1 MKSFQIKSGDQTVT
15 FTSSQLFINDRAC
28 PYSGITLIRHSAD
41 RRAYAFL
48 CGGKAA
54 AFAYEPK
61 DAAAV
66 HALMER
72 IAAMRHL
79 TVEELSQKAPRKA
92 GPDTTPEARPRF
104 IDRPLFTG
112 IEAGAAGLL
121 LALGVY
127 LFITV

>member
-15 FTSSQLFINDRAC
+15 FTSSELLIGDSSC
-28 PYSGITLIRHSAD
+28 PYSGITMIRHSAD

-48 CGGKAA
+48 CGGKTA

-79 TVEELSQKAPRKA
+79 TVEELPVQDQNPAPEEA
-92 GPDTTPEARPRF
+92 PENKSHRF
-104 IDRPLFTG
+104 NRPLFTG

-121 LALGVY
+121 LVLGVW
-127 LFITV
+127 LFLTI